1 MITDFVFYLAAIP
14 AVMVLGLSKGGFS
27 GLGMVALPI
36 MALVVPPLQGAAII
50 LPILMAQDVVSLYA
64 FRKTWSRDVILR
76 FMPGALAGLC
86 AGALLA
92 AYVSD
97 AMVELLVG
105 LLAGGF
111 CIVHWTKR
119 EAADAPPRQPTRA
132 KGLALGAL
140 SGFASFIANTGG
152 VPFQAYAVPLR
163 MAPAFYAGTST
174 ALFFVLNWI
183 KFRDFHRARTGVVR
197 QSLDVGRAA
206 ARRGRGD
213 VLRRVAGAPRAR
225 EALLRDRHRADVH
238 PWRQADLR
246 RRPRPRRILTNAT
259 GSERR
264 RSGTC
269 PEIR

>member
-50 LPILMAQDVVSLYA
+50 LPILMVQDVVSLYA

-105 LLAGGF
+105 LLACGF

-132 KGLALGAL
+132 RGLALGAL

-183 KFRDFHRARTGVVR
+183 KFLMFIALGQVSSDNLSTSAALLPVAVAATFFGVWLV
-197 QSLDVGRAA
+197 
-206 ARRGRGD
+206 
-213 VLRRVAGAPRAR
+213 RRVPAKRFYAIITALTFILGVKLIYDGARGLGAF
-225 EALLRDRHRADVH
+225 
-238 PWRQADLR
+238 
-246 RRPRPRRILTNAT
+246 
-259 GSERR
+259 
-264 RSGTC
+264 
-269 PEIR
+269 

>member
-1 MITDFVFYLAAIP
+1 MITDYVFYLAAIP
-14 AVMVLGLSKGGFS
+14 AVLVLGLSKGGFS
-27 GLGMVALPI
+27 GLGMIALPI

-86 AGALLA
+86 IGALLA

-105 LLAGGF
+105 LLACGF

-119 EAADAPPRQPTRA
+119 EAADAAPRQPTRA
-132 KGLALGAL
+132 KGAALGAL

-163 MAPAFYAGTST
+163 MPPALYAGTST

-183 KFRDFHRARTGVVR
+183 KFLMFIALGQVSSDNLSTSAALLPVAVAATFFGVWLV
-197 QSLDVGRAA
+197 
-206 ARRGRGD
+206 
-213 VLRRVAGAPRAR
+213 RRVPAKRFYAIVTALTFILGVKLIYDGARGLGAF
-225 EALLRDRHRADVH
+225 
-238 PWRQADLR
+238 
-246 RRPRPRRILTNAT
+246 
-259 GSERR
+259 
-264 RSGTC
+264 
-269 PEIR
+269 